1 MIHQGVSKAWG
12 HIDRMTKKKPD
23 KWVTLRI
30 KENLEKKD
38 PREDRKNFDF

>member
-1 MIHQGVSKAWG
+1 
-12 HIDRMTKKKPD
+12 MTKKKPD